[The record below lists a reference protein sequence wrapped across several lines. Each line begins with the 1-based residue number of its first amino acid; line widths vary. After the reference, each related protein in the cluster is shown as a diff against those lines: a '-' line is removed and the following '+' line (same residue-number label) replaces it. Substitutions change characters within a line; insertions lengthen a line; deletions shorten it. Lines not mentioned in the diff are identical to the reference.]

1 MSFICQKKSPSIL
14 KYQIILDLSAYQKPH
29 KYKSKCWPLNVFS
42 FIYSIK
48 VVERFSRSPIRWAWF
63 PYIIT
68 TPPRQKSALPN
79 KRKRSNFY
87 VGTFLPSSLSLLTER
102 GLQLKM
108 VQLCRWEL
116 G

>member
-1 MSFICQKKSPSIL
+1 MSFICQRKYPSIL
-14 KYQIILDLSAYQKPH
+14 KYQIILDLNAYQKPH
-29 KYKSKCWPLNVFS
+29 EYKTWPLNVFS

-48 VVERFSRSPIRWAWF
+48 VVESFSRSPIRWAGF

-87 VGTFLPSSLSLLTER
+87 VGTFLPSSLLLPSTE
-102 GLQLKM
+102 GD
-108 VQLCRWEL
+108 CN
-116 G
+116 

>member
-29 KYKSKCWPLNVFS
+29 KYKSKSWPLNVFS

-87 VGTFLPSSLSLLTER
+87 VGTFLPSSLHFCL
-102 GLQLKM
+102 
-108 VQLCRWEL
+108 VQKGIAIENCTTL
-116 G
+116 